1 MCTEDWRAQRNNSLE
16 KQKGS
21 TKGPFCILLGAP
33 GEITQA
39 CGLRPP
45 GPRRWRNAFQ
55 AGFAGLSN
63 RLLLRREL
71 ESQQCRIKQKGPVNE
86 ASFTGPFCLIGAPGE
101 IRTPDR
107 SVRSRV
113 LYPAELRARAWYG
126 KAAHYAKLTRAL
138 SRTTHGIWRRERDSN
153 PRWRFKPPYS
163 LSRGAPSTSS
173 AISPCMRLQAY
184 RGGRM
189 A

>member
-1 MCTEDWRAQRNNSLE
+1 MNHAMD
-16 KQKGS
+16 
-21 TKGPFCILLGAP
+21 AP
-33 GEITQA
+33 GGIHPLGGPANTGSA
-39 CGLRPP
+39 MNIRVYLRLT
-45 GPRRWRNAFQ
+45 AF
-55 AGFAGLSN
+55 S
-63 RLLLRREL
+63 
-71 ESQQCRIKQKGPVNE
+71 RIKQKGPVNE

-113 LYPAELRARAWYG
+113 LYPAELRARAWNG
-126 KAAHYAKLTRAL
+126 KAAHYAKPALAL

-163 LSRGAPSTSS
+163 LSRGAPPPSS
-173 AISPCMRLQAY
+173 AISPCMRTQAY

-189 A
+189 AYSKGQPSE